1 MECVMVPPVLS
12 GNGEVAMRL
21 SVALVLGSAV
31 GLSRALRGKAAG
43 VRTHGLV
50 SLGAAVATI
59 ISVGLA
65 GEAQLR
71 DPTTISRLLQ
81 GILVGIGFLGGGVI
95 LRDPNGQVT
104 GLTTA
109 ATIWLCGVLGVT
121 CGLGRWPVLFIAL
134 GLAVTVLI
142 VGGSI
147 DYFAEHLLKR
157 PIEYL
162 TERLFKAKSSNSA
175 AAEVFKSTSGS
186 PRGKLCLHALPTVK
200 EKHL

>member
-1 MECVMVPPVLS
+1 MAPPVLNGS
-12 GNGEVAMRL
+12 GEVALRL
-21 SVALVLGSAV
+21 SAALILGSAV

-59 ISVGLA
+59 VSVGIA
-65 GEAQLR
+65 GESQAR

-81 GILVGIGFLGGGVI
+81 GVLVGIGFLGGGVI

-109 ATIWLCGVLGVT
+109 ATIWLCAVLGVT
-121 CGLGRWPVLFIAL
+121 CGLGYWSILGIAV
-134 GLAVTVLI
+134 GLAVIVL
-142 VGGSI
+142 VLGGSI

-162 TERLFKAKSSNSA
+162 KHFFKAKSSNSTHA
-175 AAEVFKSTSGS
+175 GVYRESTSDFR
-186 PRGKLCLHALPTVK
+186 RG
-200 EKHL
+200 

>member
-1 MECVMVPPVLS
+1 MECVMIPPVLS

-95 LRDPNGQVT
+95 LRDHSGQVT

-186 PRGKLCLHALPTVK
+186 QRGKIGLHALPTVK

>member
-1 MECVMVPPVLS
+1 MECVMIPPVLS

-109 ATIWLCGVLGVT
+109 ATIWLCAVLGVT
-121 CGLGRWPVLFIAL
+121 CGLGYWSVLAIAL
-134 GLAVTVLI
+134 GLAVIVL
-142 VGGSI
+142 VLGGSI
-147 DYFAEHLLKR
+147 DYFAEHLFTR

-162 TERLFKAKSSNSA
+162 KHLFKAKSSNSA
-175 AAEVFKSTSGS
+175 HAGVFRESTSDFR
-186 PRGKLCLHALPTVK
+186 RG
-200 EKHL
+200 